1 MLYIIA
7 NTGFFLTHFVMQGL
21 HESPAPTAE
30 DAPRVPV
37 RVLSHDS
44 RRRGLA
50 KSLAKFVE
58 ASVPWDAGRT
68 GSRYFDAAYLEQL
81 RAITPQD
88 SVLIFGVEN
97 IKELRILSRHLRTRH
112 ITLFT
117 WNPVRDY
124 QQNVWLRQLHLRAL
138 KGLGMRVV
146 TFDPSDAQHY
156 DLPLVDQV
164 YRDVSAWLAPPCTA
178 PEVEIDLY
186 FVGQDKGRL
195 ALLCA
200 LREAATRAGLRC
212 YFHITADKSRRYS
225 PQQRALLADAPLS
238 YADNLAWIACSR
250 CLVEVPQS
258 HQSGATVR
266 SLEAA
271 FFGKKLLTTRPSAL
285 HDTLYSADRVKV
297 WEAVDSSAAESAAE
311 SECLAAFV
319 TSAHHP
325 IAAALLQRHD
335 IGHWCQQFVAAAPA
349 PRTDRPDFVAPAE
362 AGQG

>member
-7 NTGFFLTHFVMQGL
+7 NTGFFLTHFVMQRL
-21 HESPAPTAE
+21 HESLQPAAE
-30 DAPRVPV
+30 DTHRVPV

-44 RRRGLA
+44 RRRGLS

-58 ASVPWDAGRT
+58 ASLPCSAGYA
-68 GSRYFDAAYLEQL
+68 GSRYFEATYLQQL

-88 SVLIFGVEN
+88 SVLIFGIEN
-97 IKELRILSRHLRTRH
+97 IKELRILRRHLHTRH

-124 QQNVWLRQLHLRAL
+124 QQNAWLRQLHLRAL

-146 TFDPSDAQHY
+146 TFDPADAQQY
-156 DLPLVDQV
+156 GLPLVDQV
-164 YRDVSAWLAPPCTA
+164 YRDVTAWLPAACTE
-178 PEVEIDLY
+178 PEVDLY

-200 LREAATRAGLRC
+200 VREAAERAGLRC
-212 YFHITADKSRRYS
+212 YFHITDDKGRRYS
-225 PQQRALLADAPLS
+225 PQQRVLLADMPLS
-238 YADNLAWIACSR
+238 YADNLAWIARSR

-258 HQSGATVR
+258 HQTGATVR

-271 FFGKKLLTTRPSAL
+271 FFSKKLLTTRPSAL
-285 HDTLYSADRVKV
+285 HDTLYNADRVKV
-297 WEAVDSSAAESAAE
+297 WKVADSTAEG
-311 SECLAAFV
+311 ECLAAFV
-319 TSAHHP
+319 TSVHRP

-335 IGHWCQQFVAAAPA
+335 IGHWCQQFVATAK
-349 PRTDRPDFVAPAE
+349 RLELPDCVAPADR
-362 AGQG
+362 A